1 MHSDSLEN
9 SRCELSLGVKDLSVD
24 HIRNTPPCQENLK
37 KQGGV
42 FGQFFIFPDWRLPK
56 TKIGACGGLVP
67 GLDFVFAL
75 WKAFEIPVEVG
86 RI

>member
-1 MHSDSLEN
+1 MDNFL
-9 SRCELSLGVKDLSVD
+9 
-24 HIRNTPPCQENLK
+24 
-37 KQGGV
+37 
-42 FGQFFIFPDWRLPK
+42 FFP
-56 TKIGACGGLVP
+56 TGAYQKIGACGGLVP